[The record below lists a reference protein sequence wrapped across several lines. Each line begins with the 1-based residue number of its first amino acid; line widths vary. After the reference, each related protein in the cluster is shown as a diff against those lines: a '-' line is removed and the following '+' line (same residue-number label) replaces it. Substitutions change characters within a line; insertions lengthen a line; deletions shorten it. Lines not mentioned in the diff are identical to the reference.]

1 MKKEKDKENILPA
14 GLENMEEQLNKG
26 SQAMSDSINY
36 ITKVIEEKMAMIS
49 DELPIKRELS
59 KFLGK
64 NK

>member
-1 MKKEKDKENILPA
+1 MKKEKKQEGMSPA
-14 GLENMEEQLNKG
+14 ELKNMQQQLNEG
-26 SQAMSDSINY
+26 SQMMTSGINAVMK
-36 ITKVIEEKMAMIS
+36 TIEEKMAMIS

>member
-14 GLENMEEQLNKG
+14 GLESMEEQLNKG

-36 ITKVIEEKMAMIS
+36 ITKVIEEKMAMFS
-49 DELPIKRELS
+49 DDLPVKKELS
-59 KFLGK
+59 KLLGK

>member
-1 MKKEKDKENILPA
+1 MKKEKKQE
-14 GLENMEEQLNKG
+14 GLSPTDLKSMQQQLNEG
-26 SQAMSDSINY
+26 SQMMTSGINAVMK
-36 ITKVIEEKMAMIS
+36 TIEEKMAMIS